1 MRKLFMSTNFFDVP
15 ILFLI
20 YRNPEV
26 TRTTFE
32 QIRKIRPSHLY
43 IAADGPHLDRPLEID
58 ECLLTRHVVDL
69 IDWDCEV
76 KKRFLPENVGL
87 KKAVSGAID
96 WFFSEVDEGII
107 LEYDC
112 LAGSDFFNYCKEM
125 LSRYRDDK
133 DVFSIS
139 GNNLQNGI
147 WRGDGDYY
155 YSHLFGC
162 WGWATWKR
170 AWQHWQPNL
179 PNYERFVLDN
189 QIANFVISNKARKSC
204 IQSLDDIYHGRNTT
218 TWSFCFEYAQMCQCG
233 LCIVPNRNL
242 VSNIGFS
249 KEGTHAK
256 DANHPLANM
265 SIESLASFRAPTF
278 KIANIEAD
286 ELQTINAYRISMRTK
301 IRIVLGN
308 VVKFILPEFMIQYIR
323 NMRAS

>member
-1 MRKLFMSTNFFDVP
+1 MSTNFFDVP

-58 ECLLTRHVVDL
+58 ECELTRHVVDL

-204 IQSLDDIYHGRNTT
+204 TQSLDDIYHGRNTT
-218 TWSFCFEYAQMCQCG
+218 TWAFCFEYAQMCQCG

-256 DANHPLANM
+256 DPNHPLANM
-265 SIESLASFRAPTF
+265 PTESLASFRAPTF

-286 ELQTINAYRISMRTK
+286 ELQTINAYRASMRTE